1 MFSIKH
7 DKNFV
12 YSVITVSE
20 LTEPI
25 TKGNTLEKLMYIW
38 ANGTAIPFITFLH
51 SDFCKALD
59 KNNE

>member
-25 TKGNTLEKLMYIW
+25 TKGDTLEKLMYIW
-38 ANGTAIPFITFLH
+38 ANWTAIPYLNH
-51 SDFCKALD
+51 LWLLKR
-59 KNNE
+59 KN